1 MKRKEELL
9 KEKQEL
15 VEEMKELEKELVEK
29 ITWVDYKELTQVNER
44 KIKKIQEEIKNINS
58 LIYYIFER

>member
-15 VEEMKELEKELVEK
+15 VEEMKELEKEIEK